1 MNVTNA
7 EKEEIYRNYHKK
19 VLGYINSQIN
29 RLQDAEDLAA
39 DVFIKVFEKIDTFD
53 ETKASISTWIFTITK
68 NKLTDYYRTRRVFE
82 EVPETLSDESSFED
96 DICNEE
102 MLDTLADALEKLE
115 ERERDII
122 ILRYYSGKTLK
133 EISDKMGI
141 SYAYV
146 KILQNKAL
154 GNLKKYLGND

>member
-39 DVFIKVFEKIDTFD
+39 DVFMKVFEKIDSFD

-68 NKLTDYYRTRRVFE
+68 NKLTDYYRTRKVFE

-102 MLDTLADALEKLE
+102 MLDTLADALERLD

-133 EISDKMGI
+133 EIAEKMGI

-146 KILQNKAL
+146 KVLQNKAL
-154 GNLKKYLGND
+154 GDLKKYMAD